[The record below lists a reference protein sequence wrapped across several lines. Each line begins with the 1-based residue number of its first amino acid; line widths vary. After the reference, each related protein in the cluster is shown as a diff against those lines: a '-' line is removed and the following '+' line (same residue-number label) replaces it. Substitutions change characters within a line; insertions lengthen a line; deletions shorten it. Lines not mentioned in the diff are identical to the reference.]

1 MVTYNRNINF
11 IKRLFQQWI
20 YISDGNIRI
29 VIVFSFVYA
38 KIENKYK

>member
-11 IKRLFQQWI
+11 INDYFNNGYIFLMEISALLSCFHLF
-20 YISDGNIRI
+20 
-29 VIVFSFVYA
+29 YA